1 MSLRIINANYLVCEI
16 RNFSTK
22 TAHAFNIKNVPW
34 NSNSGENF
42 LSKAPCCMTRTT
54 TTCGFTYYD
63 RNLECSNFHFSF
75 RTQRTNTFA
84 ISIRQNRAELISRL
98 RISKGIHSII
108 IHLAFGI
115 VENIFGIIF
124 SINIHHLRRNQL
136 IQARYWPALRYLWGY
151 IGSLERNFNY

>member
-75 RTQRTNTFA
+75 RTQRIYFRYLTTPKPSWA
-84 ISIRQNRAELISRL
+84 HYKAEDKQRY
-98 RISKGIHSII
+98 SII
-108 IHLAFGI
+108 IYLAFGI

-151 IGSLERNFNY
+151 IGSLEGNFNF